1 MNKPHIPM
9 ITSIIPKL
17 PFIDKQRTI
26 EFYTQLGFQLDA
38 DYGNYLILLTE
49 VTELHFFHHPKL
61 RPAAS
66 HFMIYLRMNNGI
78 EHFYENLLNQHIPIL
93 TALENKPWGQAEFA
107 LTDPNGTLLTFGQ
120 ALTN

>member
-1 MNKPHIPM
+1 M

-17 PFIDKQRTI
+17 PFIDKQRTT